1 MIYEDIYCKILE
13 NCFHP
18 LLCKKPIHIIME
30 ENFKTHHNDNKLNYH
45 EVRSADEAEEELCS
59 SPCNILRVEAGF

>member
-1 MIYEDIYCKILE
+1 
-13 NCFHP
+13 
-18 LLCKKPIHIIME
+18 ME